1 MSAEEDWGLEVI
13 PPFKLFAGDT
23 SVYCKKKNVTKGFTI
38 LKIFCIICVI
48 NMVRFNYIAMF
59 VMNIKIKK
67 IFFLTENL
75 YEEHTAK
82 WHTSYTTKK
91 SHCICWL

>member
-1 MSAEEDWGLEVI
+1 MSDEEDWGLEVN

-67 IFFLTENL
+67 NIF
-75 YEEHTAK
+75 
-82 WHTSYTTKK
+82 
-91 SHCICWL
+91 SH